1 MAAGRSHSRHK
12 STTTQDR
19 KVVVCE
25 PLAGPSA
32 LREALARVLFH
43 WLKAPAV
50 LVTPALTA
58 ALHTTGADG
67 GLVVDVGY
75 RECHVLA
82 VAHGR
87 PLLHTYQGGSTFWWD
102 FHPSSPL
109 THRSPTH

>member
-1 MAAGRSHSRHK
+1 L
-12 STTTQDR
+12 
-19 KVVVCE
+19 VCE
-25 PLAGPSA
+25 PLAGPAA

-43 WLKAPAV
+43 WIKAPAL
-50 LVTPALTA
+50 LVAPALTT

-87 PLLHTYQGGSTFWWD
+87 PLLHTYQGERLYGWLIRVVFTLKQNRR
-102 FHPSSPL
+102 PV
-109 THRSPTH
+109 